1 MKFKAFFLSSIFLFA
16 IAGSAFANNA
26 DLTPSKDLARKI
38 KSELSK
44 VDLDYTQLNGETLK
58 IRFMINERQEIIVLS
73 TDNKK
78 LDFSWRGF
86 FYSFISEEFSKFN
99 ETELIQY
106 LNPVGSGPSGN
117 TCPK

>member
-1 MKFKAFFLSSIFLFA
+1 MNFKAFFLSSLFLFA

-26 DLTPSKDLARKI
+26 DLTPSKDLAKKI
-38 KSELSK
+38 QTELSR

-78 LDFSWRGF
+78 LDNTIKDALNYDRL
-86 FYSFISEEFSKFN
+86 ESK
-99 ETELIQY
+99 ELKPFEVY
-106 LNPVGSGPSGN
+106 VVPVTFES
-117 TCPK
+117 K

>member
-78 LDFSWRGF
+78 LDNTIKDALNYDRLEGKELEPFEVYVVPVTF
-86 FYSFISEEFSKFN
+86 ESK
-99 ETELIQY
+99 
-106 LNPVGSGPSGN
+106 
-117 TCPK
+117 